1 MDREL
6 EALRAAVDDADEA
19 LVRALALRWRSV
31 RAIAE
36 HKQRRGLAG
45 YDPTREGLLRERWR
59 ALAEREGV
67 ERALIDAVFDAV
79 IAKCRAKVEG
89 STR

>member
-19 LVRALALRWRSV
+19 LVRALAARWRAV
-31 RAIAE
+31 QAIAE
-36 HKQRRGLAG
+36 HKQRRGIAG
-45 YDPTREGLLRERWR
+45 FDSAREDLLRARWR

-67 ERALIDAVFDAV
+67 EVSLIDTVFDAV
-79 IAKCRAKVEG
+79 IEKCRAQVER
-89 STR
+89 SSR